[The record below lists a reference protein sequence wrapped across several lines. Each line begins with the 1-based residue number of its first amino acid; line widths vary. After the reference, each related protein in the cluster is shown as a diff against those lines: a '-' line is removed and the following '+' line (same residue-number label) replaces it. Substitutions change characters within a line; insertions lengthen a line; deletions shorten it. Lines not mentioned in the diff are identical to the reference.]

1 MAARGPDELAE
12 DAAGLFDGEG
22 ELRLVKEDVG
32 RHNAADKILGTCA
45 IREEWPL
52 GGHGLVLSGRAS
64 FEMVQKALMAGFAA
78 LVCVG
83 APTSLAI
90 EMANESHLTLVGFAT
105 GPKRYNVY
113 AGAVTQ

>member
-1 MAARGPDELAE
+1 MAFSL
-12 DAAGLFDGEG
+12 GEG
-22 ELRLVKEDVG
+22 SPVLASAEDVG
-32 RHNAADKILGTCA
+32 RHNAVDKVVGALLQADALPQA
-45 IREEWPL
+45 DALLW
-52 GGHGLVLSGRAS
+52 VSGRAS